1 MMESAGPARAAAPD
15 RTGHAPRGTA
25 DRSRALRQLAGARH
39 VHDLTHVFRQD
50 FPVEGYDSPCR
61 VSVASFESEGFAGNR
76 WSFVEHSA
84 THVDAPSHFSSH
96 GADVSQIPPADLVVA
111 IAVIDVSARVADKPD
126 TAVTVA
132 DIERYE
138 RAHGR
143 LSDGAGVFMHSGWD
157 ARAGDARAFS
167 GIGDDG
173 LRRWPGFDAEAA
185 DWLIDNR
192 DVTCLGVDSPSIDTG
207 SVTGFPVHHRW
218 LGAGKYAVEALTGLA
233 AVPPAGAVAIIG
245 VVPWENGTGGP
256 CRVIAAW

>member
-1 MMESAGPARAAAPD
+1 MTEPVDPTKAATPD
-15 RTGHAPRGTA
+15 QTGDA
-25 DRSRALRQLAGARH
+25 SSVLRQLANARS

-61 VSVASFESEGFAGNR
+61 VSVASFETEGFTSNR

-84 THVDAPSHFSSH
+84 THVDAPSHFSSD
-96 GADVSQIPPADLVVA
+96 GVDVARIPPADLVVA
-111 IAVIDVSARVADKPD
+111 IAVIDVSAQIADKPD
-126 TAVTVA
+126 TAVTVS

-138 RAHGR
+138 RVHGR
-143 LSDGAGVFMHSGWD
+143 LPDGAGVFMHSGWD
-157 ARAGDARAFS
+157 ARADDARAYS

-173 LRRWPGFDAEAA
+173 VRRWPGFDADAA
-185 DWLIDNR
+185 GWLIDNR
-192 DVTCLGVDSPSIDTG
+192 NVTCLGVDSPSIDVG
-207 SVTGFPVHHRW
+207 SATGFPVHRRW